1 MAFLGGSATGVDRR
15 RFLQGAAVTGVAGA
29 LAGSG
34 ATLANAAPALAAD
47 PATPTGGTHREF
59 WVQAES
65 FKHNLVPNG
74 RDGMMGMTYRAS
86 ETTYWA
92 IGYRAYSANFG
103 KPLVGNADIG
113 PNTGIP
119 GPVFRLNVGDT
130 VTVHFRNAD
139 AHYKWPH
146 SIHPH
151 GVRYTPA
158 SDGAWLAV
166 DASKPGT
173 AVKYGQTYTY
183 TWTVAPSSVGTW
195 PYHDHSMPKALEAGD
210 MPTGEVG
217 ALLGLFGMI
226 IVEDP
231 QAPKADVE
239 NLVFFHDVY
248 VPTFSQQFNC
258 INGQAFLD
266 NTPTFT
272 AKVGQLVRW
281 RVAALGDNFHMF
293 HVHGHRWYLNGRWD
307 DTTTIG
313 PAGTLTLDVQEDN
326 PGDWLYHCHVTMH
339 MMGGM
344 IGRYRVST

>member
-1 MAFLGGSATGVDRR
+1 VVSLGGPVDRR

-34 ATLANAAPALAAD
+34 TTLANASSVASSATVPAPAAA
-47 PATPTGGTHREF
+47 AGTHREF

-74 RDGMMGMTYRAS
+74 RDGMMGMTYKAS

-92 IGYRAYSANFG
+92 IGFRAYTPNFG
-103 KPLVGNADIG
+103 KPLPGNADIG

-130 VTVHFRNAD
+130 VTVHFRNND
-139 AHYKWPH
+139 THYKWPH

-151 GVRYTPA
+151 GVRYAPL
-158 SDGAWLAV
+158 SDGAWLAA
-166 DASKPGT
+166 DPNKPGT
-173 AVKYGQTYTY
+173 AVKFGQTYTY

-195 PYHDHSMPKALEAGD
+195 PYHDHSMPKALQPGD

-239 NLVFFHDVY
+239 NLVFLHDVY
-248 VPTFSQQFNC
+248 TPTFQQEFNC

-272 AKVGQLVRW
+272 A
-281 RVAALGDNFHMF
+281 
-293 HVHGHRWYLNGRWD
+293 
-307 DTTTIG
+307 
-313 PAGTLTLDVQEDN
+313 
-326 PGDWLYHCHVTMH
+326 
-339 MMGGM
+339 
-344 IGRYRVST
+344 